1 MNKEKKKMNPVIKDI
16 VLTNLIQLG
25 TIILFGVLTGYLLWR
40 NAEKEKD
47 PQGNIYFIFSII
59 LFAVIGITIFTVKTV
74 KKIKAYKK
82 GKENKSNE

>member
-47 PQGNIYFIFSII
+47 SQGNIYFIFSIV

-82 GKENKSNE
+82 GKENKSDE

>member
-47 PQGNIYFIFSII
+47 PQGNSYFIFSIV